1 MEVSIVKNIFLKIS
15 EIEPSELRK
24 FIISEIGE
32 KSKDKLYNYLKDLS
46 ESYPQFEE
54 WFYNVVIPEV
64 EEKNGEREILVVLSV
79 IEGNPQ
85 AILSGIAILK
95 KTKDEKKI
103 CTFRVHEDFKNKGI
117 GTELFERCFEYLG
130 TKKPIISISEDR
142 IEMFKYHIEKYK
154 FEKTQEICG
163 IYKPDSIEYVF
174 NGYLK

>member
-54 WFYNVVIPEV
+54 WFYNIVIPEV
-64 EEKNGEREILVVLSV
+64 EEKTGEREILLVVSE

-95 KTKDEKKI
+95 KSKEEKKI
-103 CTFRVHEDFKNKGI
+103 CTFRVHQDFENKGI

-130 TKKPIISISEDR
+130 TRKPIISISEDR

-154 FEKTQEICG
+154 FEKTQEISG
-163 IYKPDSIEYVF
+163 IYKPNLIEYVF